1 MSNPPLGCVHMV
13 PGRGG
18 MVSKLDLGD
27 HYEQINVLM
36 DDSSIYPCTKMNLRF
51 VNTKG
56 HCRVQVGSKIK
67 LYNINS
73 DLESNKLRHICRMLS
88 NLISHL

>member
-36 DDSSIYPCTKMNLRF
+36 DDSSIYPCTKIKLHF

-67 LYNINS
+67 FCTLIMILSVTSS
-73 DLESNKLRHICRMLS
+73 DVFAAFYQI
-88 NLISHL
+88 